1 MTVPPERLELPGS
14 VWLIVGGSLL
24 VELGCLAAMA
34 QLGQATA
41 TPESAGVLTLALFLL
56 GLGMGLTGAS
66 AIALRWTIGHR
77 LVAMVLGGVALLLAA
92 VGLGYGA
99 SASAIAML
107 GGAFGF
113 IGGAASHP
121 EPAPPGGG
129 LRYRP

>member
-1 MTVPPERLELPGS
+1 MTVPPERERLPAA
-14 VWLIVGGSLL
+14 VWLIASGSLL

-41 TPESAGVLTLALFLL
+41 TPEWAGVLTLALFLL

-66 AIALRWTIGHR
+66 AIALRWTKGHR
-77 LVAMVLGGVALLLAA
+77 LLAMVLGSVALLLAA
-92 VGLGYGA
+92 GELGYGA

-107 GGAFGF
+107 GGTFGF
-113 IGGAASHP
+113 VGGVVSHP